1 MYDDHWLMAM
11 HEKLN
16 QLKRNEVHDLIPKPD
31 SHKSIETK
39 WAFQNKLDDSCIIVR
54 NKVKLVAKEYN
65 QEEGIDYDETYT
77 PVAKEYNQV

>member
-1 MYDDHWLMAM
+1 MAI
-11 HEKLN
+11 HEELN
-16 QLKRNEVHDLIPKPD
+16 QFKRNEVWDLVPKLA
-31 SHKSIETK
+31 SHKSIRTK